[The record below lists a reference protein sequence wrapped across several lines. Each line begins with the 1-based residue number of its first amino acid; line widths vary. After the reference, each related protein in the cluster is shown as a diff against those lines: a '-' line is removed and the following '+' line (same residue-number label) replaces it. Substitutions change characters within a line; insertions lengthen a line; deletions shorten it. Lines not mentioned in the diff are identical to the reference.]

1 MKKILAYVTPE
12 KHASLFDV
20 IVAYDSGADVV
31 VPYTEI
37 TAGDMRDIIHSCVFT
52 RHSDDLKNTAIF
64 IGGHD
69 VDRGEELLNSILK
82 TFSELPSF
90 LRVSVAIDPDG
101 AYTTSSA
108 CVVKIKNSL
117 REDLSGLNSTIL
129 AGTGPVGQRI
139 AVLLSR
145 EGCNVTLTSRKLERA
160 ENVCEM
166 IKRRYNV
173 EIKPFEAKNDETTE
187 EAISDSDIVVTTG
200 PEGVQILPRKIWS
213 KSPVRVMADV
223 NAVPPYG
230 VEGIDARNDCK
241 EIEKGKTGI
250 GALAIGRLK
259 MKCHHE
265 VVKRLFEEK
274 GVVFDLERVYEIAGG
289 FDPTR

>member
-37 TAGDMRDIIHSCVFT
+37 TTEDMRDIILSGVFT

-69 VDRGEELLNSILK
+69 VDMGEELLNSILK
-82 TFSELPSF
+82 TFNELPDS

-108 CVVKIKNSL
+108 CLVKIKSSL
-117 REDLSGLNSTIL
+117 KELSGLNSTIL
-129 AGTGPVGQRI
+129 AGTGPVGQMI
-139 AVLLSR
+139 SVLLAM
-145 EGCNVTLTSRKLERA
+145 EGSNVTLTSRRIERA

-187 EAISDSDIVVTTG
+187 KAVSDSDIVITTG
-200 PEGVQILPRKIWS
+200 PEGVRILPRRIWS
-213 KSPVRVMADV
+213 RFPIKVLADLSAVSPC
-223 NAVPPYG
+223 G
-230 VEGIDARNDCK
+230 IEGIDANDDCR
-241 EIEKGKTGI
+241 EIERGKIGI
-250 GALAIGRLK
+250 GALAIGKLK
-259 MKCHHE
+259 MRCHHE

-274 GVVFDLERVYEIAGG
+274 GIILDLERVYEIARG
-289 FDPTR
+289 FDPT